1 MNIEFKNISK
11 QYKRGTLAL
20 DNVNLSFGNGV
31 FGLLGRNGAGKT
43 TLMSLLATI
52 IKPTSGQILF
62 DSKLVEK
69 DGAEL
74 RSRLGFLP
82 QNTSL
87 HPNLTVYEYLDY
99 IALLKEIKDKKE
111 RQRQI
116 KYTLEIVGLE
126 NCRKKKL
133 REFSGGMLRRAGI
146 AQMLLGDPELLIIDE
161 PTAGLDPEERLYFK
175 NLLSKIGRSKTVL
188 LSTHIISDIQ
198 DICNNLAILELGKIK
213 YSGNTSNLIRTV
225 DNMTW
230 EVDTEKEENIEEI
243 KKQGIVTAITYNNP
257 LIKIRYISAEKVTS
271 LSEKK
276 EGTLEDAYIFL
287 AGGMQR

>member
-1 MNIEFKNISK
+1 MNIEFRNVSK
-11 QYKRGTLAL
+11 QYKKGIFAL
-20 DNVNLSFGNGV
+20 DDVSLGFGNGV

-52 IKPTSGQILF
+52 IKSTAGQILF
-62 DSKLVEK
+62 DNKPIEK
-69 DGAEL
+69 NGAEL

-82 QNTSL
+82 QNTGL
-87 HPNLTVYEYLDY
+87 HPNLTAYEYLDY
-99 IALLKEIKDKKE
+99 IALLKDIKVKSE

-116 KYTLEIVGLE
+116 KNNLEIVGLE
-126 NCRKKKL
+126 NCGKKKL
-133 REFSGGMLRRAGI
+133 KEFSGGMLRRAGI

-175 NLLSKIGRSKTVL
+175 NLLSRIGRSKTVL

-198 DICNNLAILELGKIK
+198 DICNNLAILELGRIK
-213 YSGNTSNLIRTV
+213 YSGNTSDLIRTV

-230 EVDTEKEENIEEI
+230 EADTEKEDDIEEI
-243 KKQGIVTAITYNNP
+243 KKKGIITAITYNNP
-257 LIKIRYISAEKVTS
+257 LIKIRYIAAEKVFHF
-271 LSEKK
+271 SEKK
-276 EGTLEDAYIFL
+276 EGTLEDAYIYL